1 MSTSGVWVM
10 NRQANTSKMTLPVFK
25 LISFSI
31 CPYVQRP
38 RIVLLEKQ
46 IEHSIE
52 YIDLQDPP
60 VWFHEVSPLEKVPV
74 LLVDGQALFE
84 SMPICEYL
92 DEITPGSL
100 YPADPFHRAQH
111 RAWIEF
117 GNDVLNQHHALVS
130 ASDEAGFKRARA
142 LLNERLDSLEDVLGE
157 GPCFAGE
164 SFGMVDAVYA
174 PIFRF
179 IYQLKQLTGIEL
191 LSAELPQVVAW
202 AASLLERPAVI
213 SAVPATFRE
222 DYAAFIRRQGGL
234 MSQRLSN

>member
-1 MSTSGVWVM
+1 MTMSEVT
-10 NRQANTSKMTLPVFK
+10 FK

-46 IEHSIE
+46 IAHSIE

-100 YPADPFHRAQH
+100 YPTDPLRKAQH

-117 GNDVLNQHHALVS
+117 GNDILSQHHALVS
-130 ASDEAGFKRARA
+130 ASDETSLKRAKA
-142 LLNERLDSLEDVLGE
+142 LLDERLDTLEEMLGD
-157 GPCFAGE
+157 GPYFAGQD
-164 SFGMVDAVYA
+164 FGMVDAIYA
-174 PIFRF
+174 PVFRF
-179 IYQLKQLTGIEL
+179 ARELQRLTGLEVVT
-191 LSAELPQVVAW
+191 AETPKVAAW
-202 AASLLERPAVI
+202 ATSLLARPSVI
-213 SAVPATFRE
+213 AAVPASFSE
-222 DYAAFIRRQGGL
+222 DYASYIRRQQGL
-234 MSQRLSN
+234 MGQRLSN